1 MPDDIKNESND
12 ENDEI
17 DLRELFR
24 ALWAGKI
31 LISFTV
37 FSAIV
42 CASLYLHRAEQKF
55 TVTYTFAPVESQQDS
70 PNLGGLS
77 GLASLAGISLPS
89 SSSSDFIIFK
99 FLLQSEEIGEKLL
112 KDENLVKEI
121 FEDEWDTDQQSFR
134 QPPDGSL
141 SPYVRT
147 LKKLLTGKTASEYI
161 TPNAARLSVW
171 LKNAFNA
178 SEDRDSGFLTLSSET
193 TKPNLIMKVMAQATF
208 ETDSLLKERFIQ
220 SSEQTMSF
228 YQTKLSQA
236 RAREH
241 REALAKLIAAEDQK
255 LMLVSKGEYFVA
267 KPVTVPA
274 VSLEPTSPK
283 YSLVLALSVVLGSFL
298 GAALVLFRN
307 ALR

>member
-1 MPDDIKNESND
+1 MPDDIKNES
-12 ENDEI
+12 NDEI

-55 TVTYTFAPVESQQDS
+55 TVTYTFAPIESQQS
-70 PNLGGLS
+70 ASNLGGLS

-89 SSSSDFIIFK
+89 SSSSDFTIFK
-99 FLLQSEEIGEKLL
+99 FLLQSEEIAEKLL

-121 FEDEWDTDQQSFR
+121 FEDEWDTGQQTFR
-134 QPPDGSL
+134 QPPDGAL
-141 SPYVRT
+141 SPYIRT
-147 LKKLLTGKTASEYI
+147 LKKLLTGKAASEYI

-171 LKNAFNA
+171 LKKAFNA

-193 TKPNLIMKVMAQATF
+193 KKPNLIMKVMAQATF
-208 ETDSLLKERFIQ
+208 ETDSLLKERFVQ

-267 KPVTVPA
+267 KPVTVPS